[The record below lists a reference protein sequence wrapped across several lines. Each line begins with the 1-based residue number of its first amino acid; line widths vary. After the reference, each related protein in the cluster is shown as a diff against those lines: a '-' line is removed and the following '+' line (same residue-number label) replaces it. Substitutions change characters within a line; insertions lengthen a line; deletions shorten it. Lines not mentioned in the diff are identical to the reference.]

1 MWETVVADEDVY
13 IGKFPSDGRHVK
25 SGKIDWDSP
34 GWRKIKN
41 QQMPPPETLPLPI
54 YAGERMQRFE
64 RLPPAFIA
72 SAFLACRPLA
82 DVFRQFD
89 LGNGYVVPV
98 QLYRFAKVT
107 PETPEMEVVDVD
119 YHYVRLSQ
127 KKQCFL
133 PAESTQVRPYRYD
146 GGADA
151 RWSALDIKDNDIAV
165 SAAALEG
172 ADLWH
177 DPILPSELFLKGHV
191 MKTLTKAGYG
201 KVYRYIKCRIL
212 PDQ

>member
-1 MWETVVADEDVY
+1 MAAEDVY
-13 IGKFPSDGRHVK
+13 IGEFPSDGRHVK

-34 GWRKIKN
+34 GWREIKN
-41 QQMPPPETLPLPI
+41 QQMPPPETWPLPI

-89 LGNGYVVPV
+89 LGNGYVIPV

-107 PETPEMEVVDVD
+107 PETPETEAVDAD

-127 KKQCFL
+127 MKQCFL
-133 PAESTQVRPYRYD
+133 PTESSQVRRSRYD
-146 GGADA
+146 SGPNAP
-151 RWSALDIKDNDIAV
+151 WKVLDVKDEDIAV

-177 DPILPSELFLKGHV
+177 DPILPSPLFLKGHV
-191 MKTLTKAGYG
+191 VKALKKAGYG
-201 KVYRYIKCRIL
+201 KVYRYVKCRVL
-212 PDQ
+212 PAQQFP

>member
-1 MWETVVADEDVY
+1 MADDDVY

-25 SGKIDWDSP
+25 SGRIDWDSP
-34 GWRKIKN
+34 GWREVKN
-41 QQMPPPETLPLPI
+41 QQMPPPETWPLPI

-72 SAFLACRPLA
+72 AAFLAFRPLA

-107 PETPEMEVVDVD
+107 PETPEIEAVDAD
-119 YHYVRLSQ
+119 YHYVCLSQ
-127 KKQCFL
+127 EKQGFL
-133 PAESTQVRPYRYD
+133 PTESTQIYPYQYDHGPNVRWHA
-146 GGADA
+146 G
-151 RWSALDIKDNDIAV
+151 DIKDNDVAV

-172 ADLWH
+172 ADLWY

-191 MKTLTKAGYG
+191 VRALKKAGYG
-201 KVYRYIKCRIL
+201 KIYRYVKCRIL
-212 PDQ
+212 SVQ

>member
-1 MWETVVADEDVY
+1 LA
-13 IGKFPSDGRHVK
+13 P
-25 SGKIDWDSP
+25 
-34 GWRKIKN
+34 
-41 QQMPPPETLPLPI
+41 TLLL
-54 YAGERMQRFE
+54 A
-64 RLPPAFIA
+64 PAFIA

-107 PETPEMEVVDVD
+107 PETPEIEAVDAD

-133 PAESTQVRPYRYD
+133 PAESTRVRPYRYD
-146 GGADA
+146 SGPNP

-177 DPILPSELFLKGHV
+177 DPILPSELFLKGHDI
-191 MKTLTKAGYG
+191 KALKKAGYG
-201 KVYRYIKCRIL
+201 KVYRYVKCRVL
-212 PDQ
+212 PVQ

>member
-1 MWETVVADEDVY
+1 MADDDVY
-13 IGKFPSDGRHVK
+13 IGKFPSGGRHVK
-25 SGKIDWDSP
+25 SGKIHWDSP
-34 GWRKIKN
+34 GWREIKN
-41 QQMPPPETLPLPI
+41 QQMPPPETWPLPI

-72 SAFLACRPLA
+72 SAFLACGPLA

-89 LGNGYVVPV
+89 LGIGHVVPV

-107 PETPEMEVVDVD
+107 PETPEMELVDVD
-119 YHYVRLSQ
+119 YSMVSLWQ

-133 PAESTQVRPYRYD
+133 PTESSEIYPYEYD
-146 GGADA
+146 RGPIM
-151 RWSALDIKDNDIAV
+151 RWHAGEIKDDDIAV

-172 ADLWH
+172 ADLWY
-177 DPILPSELFLKGHV
+177 DPILPSTLFLKGHV
-191 MKTLTKAGYG
+191 MTALKKAGYG

-212 PDQ
+212 PGQ

>member
-1 MWETVVADEDVY
+1 MADEEVY

-25 SGKIDWDSP
+25 SGKIDWDAP
-34 GWRKIKN
+34 GWREIKN
-41 QQMPPPETLPLPI
+41 QQMPPPETWPLPI

-98 QLYRFAKVT
+98 QLYRFVKVT

-119 YHYVRLSQ
+119 YHMVSLSQ

-133 PAESTQVRPYRYD
+133 PTESIEIEPYPNES
-146 GGADA
+146 GPDA
-151 RWSALDIKDNDIAV
+151 RWSAIAPKDDAIAV
-165 SAAALEG
+165 SAAALKG
-172 ADLWH
+172 ADLWY
-177 DPILPSELFLKGHV
+177 DPTLPSKLFLKGHV
-191 MKTLTKAGYG
+191 MTALKKAGYG
-201 KVYRYIKCRIL
+201 KVYRYIKCRVL
-212 PDQ
+212 PVQ